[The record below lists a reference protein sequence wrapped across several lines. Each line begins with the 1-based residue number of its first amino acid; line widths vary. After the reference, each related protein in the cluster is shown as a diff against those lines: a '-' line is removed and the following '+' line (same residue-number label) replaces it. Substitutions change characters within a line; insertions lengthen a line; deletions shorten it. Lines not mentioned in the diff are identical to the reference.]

1 MNTTTEPL
9 SAQLQTLQLAFI
21 REHYAALAQQAAAEQ
36 WPPIDDLARLVEG
49 ELQRR
54 QDRAL
59 ARRLKAARWPLLKT
73 LEQFQW
79 NWPKKIN
86 RLQVQQVFRLQFL
99 ESHTNVI
106 FLGGVGLGKTHRAI
120 ALAYT
125 ACLAGSTV
133 LLTTAVDAVNTL
145 IAAQAAGRL
154 KTELNRYLKPHLLCL
169 DEVGYLPIDKTGADL
184 LFQIISH
191 RYEQG
196 SMIITSNRPYKKWAE
211 IFNNDSTL
219 TSALLDRLLHH
230 AETVLIE
237 GSSYRMKDRL
247 ELASA

>member
-1 MNTTTEPL
+1 MNTLTEPL
-9 SAQLQTLQLAFI
+9 SAQLQTLQLRFI

-36 WPPIDDLARLVEG
+36 WPPVDYLARLVEG

-59 ARRLKAARWPLLKT
+59 ERRLKAARLPLLKT

-99 ESHTNVI
+99 DSHTNVI
-106 FLGGVGLGKTHRAI
+106 FLGGVGLGKTHLAI

-133 LLTTAVDAVNTL
+133 LFTTAVDAVNTL

-154 KTELNRYLKPHLLCL
+154 KTELNRYLKPRLLCL

-247 ELASA
+247 ELASV